1 LPRFAGGA
9 LMDEVGR
16 LTVVVVATLALTFAP
31 ALVAIWFLQ
40 RRKRNARQ
48 LRRSPLASS
57 LLRSPGQTLRDKM
70 EDLRIDVG
78 MESMLLLVVPTFLLA
93 FLQIHALVTDRPT
106 SPWVLGAVTVLAVAF
121 VGFQTRKL
129 LAASAA
135 LDKLRL
141 GFDAEVA
148 IGQELDQLMRDGA
161 YVFHDVPA
169 ERFNIDHVVVARSG
183 LFAVETKGYSKPNR
197 EGGSKD
203 ATVVYD
209 GKTLALPD
217 STGSWAIEQATRQA
231 KWLSNWLTGATGAP
245 VVATPVLAMP
255 GWYVE
260 RKGSGDV
267 LVFSGKE
274 LQKHLLKAR
283 GAQPLA
289 EDQLQRVIHQLER
302 QCRNVAPTYRPETG
316 EG

>member
-1 LPRFAGGA
+1 
-9 LMDEVGR
+9 MIDEVGR
-16 LTVVVVATLALTFAP
+16 LAIVVVATLALILAP
-31 ALVAIWFLQ
+31 AFTALWLIQ
-40 RRKRNARQ
+40 RRKRIARQ

-78 MESMLLLVVPTFLLA
+78 MDAMLLMVIPTFPLA
-93 FLQIHALVTDRPT
+93 YLEIHAVVTGKVT
-106 SPWVLGAVTVLAVAF
+106 SLWVLAAVTVPALF
-121 VGFQTRKL
+121 YVGFQIRKL
-129 LAASAA
+129 VKASAE

-197 EGGSKD
+197 EGGSED

-209 GKTLALPD
+209 GKTLTLPD
-217 STGSWAIEQATRQA
+217 RSGSWAIEQAKRQA
-231 KWLSNWLTGATGAP
+231 KWLANWLTAATGAP
-245 VVATPVLAMP
+245 VVAVPVLAMP

-260 RKGSGDV
+260 RKASGEV

-274 LQKHLLKAR
+274 LTKSLLKAR
-283 GAQPLA
+283 PAKPMA
-289 EDQLQRVIHQLER
+289 EDQLQRVVHQLER
-302 QCRNVAPTYRPETG
+302 QCRNVAPSYRPDDARV
-316 EG
+316 